1 MKKQLT
7 MSAMLSSFLLGGIV
21 AAGNGTPI
29 PEGYQPFP
37 LQWDDTLSGTATD
50 VSFLNEKPAG
60 KNGRLIVRDGH
71 FVESATGKRVRLI
84 GIGIGGDALFEMD
97 HKAAE
102 KVARR
107 LAKAGVNVVR
117 FHNLDGS
124 DRDRDTLIDF
134 SKPGSEHF
142 NAKHLDTLDY
152 FFSCLK
158 KEGIYTVMG
167 LKVNRTL
174 RKGDDLPDGVQTAG
188 KRIDRFNRAWIESQK
203 RWAKNLLTHR
213 NPYTGTTLA
222 DDPAVLS
229 LELNNESSLLFENL
243 NWIDSLPSPYK
254 KELTGL
260 WNDFLKRRYQ
270 TDKALLA
277 SWNRETLSPGETLL
291 NPDGRWCFEQGDALK
306 ILRNSSDSVAA
317 EVKRRSS
324 QDWQIQFQRPG
335 LTLENGKT
343 YTLEFDARGEGS
355 PVRVVLSQDRPDWH
369 NCGLEA
375 SFQPTGQWKHHRFT
389 FRAKNAD
396 PGHVRIS
403 FGVGHARKAEIA
415 GVRLYPGSAPV
426 AACLSSGN
434 VPLPA
439 APNDAM
445 SADLLD
451 FMVELDTRYAEEM
464 LNYLRKDLGV
474 KSLVIDTQIDWGG
487 LSGLRREKNMDY
499 VDVHAYWGHPEF
511 TGGSWEFKPGFWK
524 IHNQSQIPR
533 IVHGGW
539 CALEQFS
546 RYRIR
551 TKPLSISEHDYPYP
565 HDYAVEM
572 MPLLTCVGLRQDWDM
587 LQLFIHGTFLTRGE
601 SKGISHMFDQTNHPG
616 KIGFFPAAALI
627 FRRGLFEPAERTI
640 ELRLPETPWR
650 WFGNRFD
657 RAWAATGVRRSLL
670 DSRMTIL
677 PDAVKTPGRAE
688 AVVSTPDEPARP
700 MRAWTEKEKAFFTAV
715 APQCIVLCGHFGG
728 QTMDVGDL
736 HLKTRPFPG
745 NFGAAVLV
753 SRDNRPLTSSAD
765 LLFTIAG
772 RFENSGVIWNKERN
786 ATLNRSP
793 WWGNPPVLGTKTDAE
808 VRMKTD
814 GPRTVY
820 ALDSNGRRTAEVP
833 SDWENGHLSFRVL
846 PEHRSMHY
854 EILQEK
860 GTRP

>member
-7 MSAMLSSFLLGGIV
+7 MSAMLSTLLFGGIA
-21 AAGNGTPI
+21 AAGSGTSV

-84 GIGIGGDALFEMD
+84 GIGVGGDALFEMD

-243 NWIDSLPSPYK
+243 NWIDSLPAPYK

-355 PVRVVLSQDRPDWH
+355 PIRVVLSQDRPDWH

-375 SFQPTGQWKHHRFT
+375 TFQPTGQNLREQGF
-389 FRAKNAD
+389 
-396 PGHVRIS
+396 HVY
-403 FGVGHARKAEIA
+403 A
-415 GVRLYPGSAPV
+415 G
-426 AACLSSGN
+426 
-434 VPLPA
+434 
-439 APNDAM
+439 
-445 SADLLD
+445 
-451 FMVELDTRYAEEM
+451 F
-464 LNYLRKDLGV
+464 
-474 KSLVIDTQIDWGG
+474 
-487 LSGLRREKNMDY
+487 SGLR
-499 VDVHAYWGHPEF
+499 
-511 TGGSWEFKPGFWK
+511 
-524 IHNQSQIPR
+524 
-533 IVHGGW
+533 GW
-539 CALEQFS
+539 
-546 RYRIR
+546 
-551 TKPLSISEHDYPYP
+551 
-565 HDYAVEM
+565 
-572 MPLLTCVGLRQDWDM
+572 
-587 LQLFIHGTFLTRGE
+587 
-601 SKGISHMFDQTNHPG
+601 
-616 KIGFFPAAALI
+616 
-627 FRRGLFEPAERTI
+627 
-640 ELRLPETPWR
+640 
-650 WFGNRFD
+650 
-657 RAWAATGVRRSLL
+657 RS
-670 DSRMTIL
+670 
-677 PDAVKTPGRAE
+677 
-688 AVVSTPDEPARP
+688 
-700 MRAWTEKEKAFFTAV
+700 
-715 APQCIVLCGHFGG
+715 
-728 QTMDVGDL
+728 
-736 HLKTRPFPG
+736 
-745 NFGAAVLV
+745 
-753 SRDNRPLTSSAD
+753 
-765 LLFTIAG
+765 
-772 RFENSGVIWNKERN
+772 
-786 ATLNRSP
+786 
-793 WWGNPPVLGTKTDAE
+793 
-808 VRMKTD
+808 
-814 GPRTVY
+814 
-820 ALDSNGRRTAEVP
+820 
-833 SDWENGHLSFRVL
+833 
-846 PEHRSMHY
+846 
-854 EILQEK
+854 
-860 GTRP
+860 